1 MNTSGQIKSLP
12 LKSSRS
18 LPPVASKAA
27 QDLAPGHPLLHLL
40 STNYP
45 FPPPSPGAL
54 ALLLFLEHAKASVLA
69 FSSVWN
75 ALLPYMPA
83 RLSPSCLR
91 QRAPPPLLT
100 QAD

>member
-18 LPPVASKAA
+18 LPPVASKAT
-27 QDLAPGHPLLHLL
+27 QDLAPGHPLSHLL
-40 STNYP
+40 STNF

-83 RLSPSCLR
+83 RLSPSCSR
-91 QRAPPPLLT
+91 QTAPPPLLT
-100 QAD
+100 QAV